1 MGSGLRC
8 AWSEN
13 SRTGHKKHRISN
25 GNRDFLVLLFTCLS
39 FPLFLFYSGASM
51 LFYFE
56 HVSGSGLFSDWNRCC
71 AWIVVALFWCDW
83 DRVCECVQ
91 RFLVKVNLLPLC
103 SLFLEINA
111 LEGRGAV
118 QATLLDREQTQLWT
132 VATGNYSVLFS
143 LEVMATVSFFPSFFF
158 FLLNLG
164 CSCVFGLQQ

>member
-1 MGSGLRC
+1 MLWVQGC
-8 AWSEN
+8 AVLDRKIAEQATKN
-13 SRTGHKKHRISN
+13 TEYQMEIET
-25 GNRDFLVLLFTCLS
+25 FLVLLFTCLS

-56 HVSGSGLFSDWNRCC
+56 HVSGSSLFSDWNRCC

-83 DRVCECVQ
+83 DRVCECFQ
-91 RFLVKVNLLPLC
+91 WFLVKVNLLPLC
-103 SLFLEINA
+103 SFFLEINA

-143 LEVMATVSFFPSFFF
+143 LELMATVSFFFFF
-158 FLLNLG
+158 WIWDAAVSLAYSNK
-164 CSCVFGLQQ
+164 